1 MPIWDLSTK
10 RAKLNIEIRP
20 ENLGVIYQ
28 MWGILSFLY
37 VLSLLEVAGTFFTR
51 ARVHH
56 SQDYLWRN
64 GGTSCTRSCSTP
76 WLIQMTLTMDSRE
89 GQLSFENTYPLCP
102 SPSVWCNLNFL
113 YRFQFSYPAS
123 HCRCLRNYHENPQPR
138 TFRLEQG
145 KIHAGIENDII
156 CEFILLFLAHS
167 V

>member
-1 MPIWDLSTK
+1 MRLEHKESQTKYRNTTRKPRSHTSNVGYSLFPLRTVSPRGSRYIFHARPRSPLAGLSMTK
-10 RAKLNIEIRP
+10 WRDFMYSI
-20 ENLGVIYQ
+20 V
-28 MWGILSFLY
+28 LY
-37 VLSLLEVAGTFFTR
+37 ALI
-51 ARVHH
+51 
-56 SQDYLWRN
+56 D
-64 GGTSCTRSCSTP
+64 
-76 WLIQMTLTMDSRE
+76 LIQMTLTMDSRE

-123 HCRCLRNYHENPQPR
+123 HCRCRRNYHENPQPR

-156 CEFILLFLAHS
+156 REFILLFLAHS

>member
-113 YRFQFSYPAS
+113 YRFQFSYPVS